1 MKEFK
6 LKIYNPEVVD
16 CSSTWAHLTPPIESI
31 ELLLDILLELLKSD
45 LIVNI
50 GIIELTLD
58 FGADSPYTTYKSPEV
73 LDKYFFDVL
82 DYDLNLYDLLQGS
95 EAEENRLNEL
105 YIERKEKTEVRTRKN
120 QEELDKK
127 YPQKYKSFIL
137 PPGVKGVMQAIRI
150 IQDLNLGSVKF
161 GSIYVD
167 IIWKT
172 WIHYYNSTPKER
184 IIFDLIRDDEE
195 VLESIDEIKDLDLN
209 IRKRVLKAFSHIGF
223 ELEGGLG
230 FSAEMSLGKNYR
242 YITQKHYDEILSFL
256 KMKFNKQFKMGFAYG

>member
-16 CSSTWAHLTPPIESI
+16 CSSTWAYLTPPIESI
-31 ELLLDILLELLKSD
+31 KLSINIILELLKSD

-50 GIIELTLD
+50 GKIELIFD
-58 FGADSPYTTYKSPEV
+58 FGEDSSYTTYKSPDV
-73 LDKYFFDVL
+73 LDKYFLDVL
-82 DYDLNLYDLLQGS
+82 DYDLDLYDIYQGPK
-95 EAEENRLNEL
+95 AEENRLNEL
-105 YIERKEKTEVRTRKN
+105 YVERKEKTEARTRKH

-137 PPGVKGVMQAIRI
+137 PPGIQGVMQAIKI
-150 IQDLNLGSVKF
+150 IQELNIGSVRF
-161 GSIYVD
+161 GSMYID

-195 VLESIDEIKDLDLN
+195 VLESIDKVKDLDLN
-209 IRKRVLKAFSHIGF
+209 IRKNVLIAFSHIGF

-230 FSAEMSLGKNYR
+230 FSAEISLGKNYR
-242 YITQKHYDEILSFL
+242 YITQRHYNEILTFL
-256 KMKFNKQFKMGFAYG
+256 KVKFNKQFTMGFAYG